1 MILIYLLAWGFVLM
15 FRFVLLLL
23 WILAAVLI
31 AVTAAIISIFDKEAD
46 FQRWIDKINGLR
58 R

>member
-31 AVTAAIISIFDKEAD
+31 AVTAAIISIVDKEAD